1 MQKLEIYEPT
11 SHRTIR
17 VPLFLY
23 VGSEDEPVILMAY
36 VAGVPAATGQEGD
49 MLLSSFW
56 HFFSW
61 TWEFVALTV
70 VMDIS
75 VSVYDFLNCDPR
87 VVQ

>member
-36 VAGVPAATGQEGD
+36 VAGVHAAAGQEGD

-56 HFFSW
+56 HLASW
-61 TWEFVALTV
+61 TWGFVALII
-70 VMDIS
+70 VMVDD
-75 VSVYDFLNCDPR
+75 VSFL
-87 VVQ
+87 VFFSKL